1 MTRPFFP
8 MLFLIAQQRSFW
20 CILFGGWS
28 FWDKTCG
35 AKSASWNATKIAGH
49 GLQHRVRA
57 QTLRRADVGFVGGR
71 KVQYQMGENWR
82 LFSYITY
89 GESEWGWSSSWY
101 WDTKKKLNWWD
112 TPMDCGVPY
121 LPDFQTRTYEKLE
134 KKGAIAMAHMRHSFA
149 NA

>member
-101 WDTKKKLNWWD
+101 WDTKKTELMGYTDGLW
-112 TPMDCGVPY
+112 GA
-121 LPDFQTRTYEKLE
+121 LFTRFSDKDIWEVG